1 MTLGRRSHNGNI
13 SNFNRKC
20 VSLAKHFELCRCFV
34 WFDWTGWMLSASC
47 SNALT
52 SAGSP
57 PANHLKAIESLAA
70 LVMSPLGVAPLLRL
84 FSLGR

>member
-34 WFDWTGWMLSASC
+34 WFDWTGWMHL
-47 SNALT
+47 ALAEK
-52 SAGSP
+52 SFGCV
-57 PANHLKAIESLAA
+57 LL
-70 LVMSPLGVAPLLRL
+70 PLLGL
-84 FSLGR
+84 T